1 MKVRLA
7 FIVLGMGLIFST
19 AILNTTEIKAFSTE
33 SGDICE
39 PVFDSAATKE
49 NYTIRDDGDGSITLD
64 SEAVN
69 GYELFTLNGKEY
81 NNLTITQKGTTA
93 VYCNRFSSEGKVI
106 KTYKINVVIGEEAP
120 PEIAG
125 LTASIWQNGKQLDS
139 EKECSITSAGTKV
152 ELRVRGAAAPSKVKI
167 VIEGESFI
175 FTKTGSKVVGSEF
188 RVTGS
193 IKPKDLT
200 KNVSETL
207 GFKVSGAP
215 ADKTGAAEVTASLK
229 LKYEKKEEKPGEKVV
244 LAVSGERLEIKQ
256 GEKADFSVTFGQSL
270 KREEW
275 TAQGY
280 VIKVEAAS
288 LVVTENKYE
297 SAEDPFSPVYDVT
310 PGKNIG
316 DFFLTVKLFKDGEL
330 YDSKVIKVRV
340 LSAKDTSSSGA
351 GSGSGSGAGSAGAGS
366 GNGIGDGTGSSNG
379 SDHVFDEGGEQGTAD
394 ELGAIRGLVNDSDF
408 DTQLAALGKNESL
421 QFDMQQ
427 SFRISP
433 DNLDKLQGT
442 TNSVEFTD
450 KKKHLKITVM
460 GASTGA
466 TGAKRDYYDFSLKDS
481 SMLTSRIT
489 KALQTKN
496 YLGAVDVCEFNEK
509 VKGELLAYIDMYTF
523 IRDNKSAFIYYYDE
537 EADSFTELEEQL
549 VENNHIMFSTQ
560 DLGCIVVLEE
570 RFSKIIG
577 STGSG
582 ADGAAM
588 PGLKYL
594 ELNAGSTGNK
604 GAAGDTNLG
613 DEGEVSDE
621 DDDGGIGNGSGSN
634 DDGGAGMGDKDA
646 VSKKSSGILQKV
658 LVTTGIILAGLAAAG
673 GGFYVY
679 LRKRGGR

>member
-19 AILNTTEIKAFSTE
+19 ANLNTTEIKAFSTE

-49 NYTIRDDGDGSITLD
+49 NYTIRDDGDGSVTLD
-64 SEAVN
+64 SEAVG

-93 VYCNRFSSEGKVI
+93 VYCNRFSSAGKVI

-120 PEIAG
+120 PEVAG
-125 LTASIWQNGKQLDS
+125 LTASVWQNGKQLNS
-139 EKECSITSAGTKV
+139 EKEYSITSVGTKV
-152 ELRVRGAAAPSKVKI
+152 ELRVRGALAPSKVKI
-167 VIEGESFI
+167 VIESESFI

-275 TAQGY
+275 AAQGY

-340 LSAKDTSSSGA
+340 LSAKDTSSG
-351 GSGSGSGAGSAGAGS
+351 GSGSGSDGSDGSGSGGSGAG
-366 GNGIGDGTGSSNG
+366 NGTGSSNG
-379 SDHVFDEGGEQGTAD
+379 SDHVFDEGGEQGTTE

-433 DNLDKLQGT
+433 ANLDKLQGT

-450 KKKHLKITVM
+450 KKKHIKITVM
-460 GASTGA
+460 GTSTGA
-466 TGAKRDYYDFSLKDS
+466 KSAKRNYYDFSLKDS
-481 SMLTSRIT
+481 SVLTSRIT

-496 YLGAVDVCEFNEK
+496 YLGAIDVCEFSEK
-509 VKGELLAYIDMYTF
+509 VKGELLAYVDMYTF

-570 RFSKIIG
+570 RLSKIIG

-594 ELNAGSTGNK
+594 EINAGSTGNK
-604 GAAGDTNLG
+604 GDVGDTNLG
-613 DEGEVSDE
+613 DDGEVGDE
-621 DDDGGIGNGSGSN
+621 EEGADGSHEGMS
-634 DDGGAGMGDKDA
+634 DGGAGIGDKDA
-646 VSKKSSGILQKV
+646 VNKKSSGILQKV
-658 LVTTGIILAGLAAAG
+658 LVTTGIVLAGLAAAG
-673 GGFYVY
+673 GGLYVY